1 MFSKQYSL
9 SVKYSF
15 VFGISGLALVL
26 TSLLRLIFG
35 STFSNLS
42 FAFSLIGMMF
52 AILGTKMHFESGDE
66 MSDRHLLLASY
77 RSLRIFIL
85 LLILSSVGVKGLEAA
100 HRFFKYPL
108 ITIQFDG
115 NVIFLLLGIINMSLA
130 YYFIQYEKYGE
141 EE

>member
-1 MFSKQYSL
+1 MLSKQYSL

-26 TSLLRLIFG
+26 SSLLRLIFG

-42 FAFSLIGMMF
+42 LAFSLIGMIF
-52 AILGTKMHFESGDE
+52 AILGSKMHFESGDE
-66 MSDRHLLLASY
+66 MSNHHLLLASY
-77 RSLRIFIL
+77 RSLRNVIL
-85 LLILSSVGVKGLEAA
+85 LLILSSIGVKALEVA

-115 NVIFLLLGIINMSLA
+115 NIIFLLLGTIFMSLG
-130 YYFIQYEKYGE
+130 YYFIRYEKYGE